1 MFKNLKNN
9 LRVAL
14 FLFPNFCSSYVSD
27 LKITGDQATQEPLS
41 RFWGCFFSCSIFALL
56 WTNKMSKTRKWI
68 PLFAVFVT
76 VWFVLDYILYP
87 PPVIDEDMAI
97 TEIVG
102 YSLYVEPHHH
112 LEAFLSGLM
121 YEYFPHSGDLD
132 DVIFLISFSLIVLY
146 HTVIFIGSIFVVVY
160 FMFKWT
166 TQYNLKTCGY
176 KSKREWKKATQP
188 QRNITEKLKQ
198 YSSQTASSVIDIGK
212 KTGERIPADKIKT
225 KSADVAEKI
234 KETAANLKSTQMSDD
249 DKRTQ
254 IREWHDMMIM
264 GVITE
269 SDFEKKKAELMDSQS
284 K

>member
-1 MFKNLKNN
+1 MH
-9 LRVAL
+9 
-14 FLFPNFCSSYVSD
+14 
-27 LKITGDQATQEPLS
+27 
-41 RFWGCFFSCSIFALL
+41 
-56 WTNKMSKTRKWI
+56 KTRKWI
-68 PLFAVFVT
+68 PLFAVFVI
-76 VWFVLDYILYP
+76 VWFILDYVLY
-87 PPVIDEDMAI
+87 PPVIDEEMAI

-102 YSLYVEPHHH
+102 YSLYVEPHYQ

-121 YEYFPHSGDLD
+121 YEYFPHSGNLD

-188 QRNITEKLKQ
+188 QRNISEKLKQ
-198 YSSQTASSVIDIGK
+198 YSSYTTSSVIDIGK
-212 KTGERIPADKIKT
+212 KTSEKIPTEQIKT

-234 KETAANLKSTQMSDD
+234 KIKSIDATEKIKETATNLKSTQMSDD
-249 DKRTQ
+249 DKRIQ

-269 SDFEKKKAELMDSQS
+269 SDFETKKSELMDSQT